1 MTAPSLSLLVTL
13 QQPPAGVTERP
24 PEPLDGLL
32 GDLLDGPPDGPPDG
46 PLDDLLGGPPVTWVM
61 LLTPQQELAR
71 ETADTSTSI

>member
-32 GDLLDGPPDGPPDG
+32 GDLLDGPP
-46 PLDDLLGGPPVTWVM
+46 VTWVM
-61 LLTPQQELAR
+61 LLIPQQVLAR

>member
-13 QQPPAGVTERP
+13 QQLPPGVTERP

-32 GDLLDGPPDGPPDG
+32 GDLLDGPPDR
-46 PLDDLLGGPPVTWVM
+46 PPVTWVM

>member
-32 GDLLDGPPDGPPDG
+32 GDLLDGPPDGPP
-46 PLDDLLGGPPVTWVM
+46 VTWVM